1 MENLGTSFA
10 EGIIVGFLKLLPLLI
25 TILILKYLINRL
37 LEKTDK
43 KEQNNHDLFSNKNSF
58 NKSEE
63 YLSVTQIANHF
74 KINPKDLN
82 IIFSQLKWSYKS
94 GKWWI
99 ATDLGIMLGA
109 KQFYDPK
116 TKNKYI
122 KWEASLK
129 EDEELINKINNFKAS
144 KY

>member
-10 EGIIVGFLKLLPLLI
+10 EGIIIGFLKLLPLLI
-25 TILILKYLINRL
+25 TILIIKYLINRL
-37 LEKTDK
+37 LEKPYK
-43 KEQNNHDLFSNKNSF
+43 KEKSNYNSFSGKNSF
-58 NKSEE
+58 NESEE
-63 YLSVTQIANHF
+63 YLSVTQIANYF
-74 KINPKDLN
+74 KIKPKDLN

-109 KQFYDPK
+109 KQFYDSK